1 MNGLL
6 IFVKAPEPG
15 RVKSR
20 LAQDLRVNHTADHTA
35 DHAAD
40 HTADH
45 AADHAAD
52 DAAALYRC
60 FGLDWLAR
68 LAQLAQT
75 HPEPIA
81 LRLLYS
87 PVDAAPA
94 ITTWLAPILASHPAI
109 TLHPQR
115 TGDLGDRL
123 DGAFQDAFAAGITRA
138 IAVGS
143 DSPDA
148 PTAALAAGF
157 AALTPPPI
165 STQHESSTQP
175 PSDCVLAPATDGGYW
190 AIGFR
195 GDRYVPAIFAPM
207 AWSVPT
213 VAQETRDRLRAA
225 GRSCQELAT
234 WSDVDDLASL
244 RALAARLRSG
254 AVPLPH
260 TTAWLAAI
268 GERELGIL
276 AEV

>member
-20 LAQDLRVNHTADHTA
+20 LAQDLGAEQ
-35 DHAAD
+35 AAN
-40 HTADH
+40 
-45 AADHAAD
+45 
-52 DAAALYRC
+52 LYRC
-60 FGLDWLAR
+60 FGLDWLER
-68 LAQLAQT
+68 LAQFAQVQ
-75 HPEPIA
+75 PDPIA
-81 LRLLYS
+81 LRLVYS

-94 ITTWLAPILASHPAI
+94 IATWLAPILTAHPTL

-157 AALTPPPI
+157 SALT
-165 STQHESSTQP
+165 SP
-175 PSDCVLAPATDGGYW
+175 PSLPLAPPLDPPQTWTQTWTQIDCVLAPATDGGYW

-195 GDRYVPAIFAPM
+195 GDRYVPEIFAPM
-207 AWSVPT
+207 VWSVPT

-234 WSDVDDLASL
+234 WSDVDDFASL

-254 AVPLPH
+254 VVQLPR
-260 TTAWLAAI
+260 TTACLAAL
-268 GERELGIL
+268 GESGLGIL
-276 AEV
+276 AET

>member
-1 MNGLL
+1 MRPPTRVRTPKPLPIGTWPRALNGLL

-20 LAQDLRVNHTADHTA
+20 LAQDLGAA
-35 DHAAD
+35 QAAD
-40 HTADH
+40 
-45 AADHAAD
+45 
-52 DAAALYRC
+52 LYRC

-75 HPEPIA
+75 HPDPIA

-94 ITTWLAPILASHPAI
+94 IATWLAPILTAHPAI

-157 AALTPPPI
+157 AALAQPPI
-165 STQHESSTQP
+165 QAQNESPIQP
-175 PSDCVLAPATDGGYW
+175 PIDCVLAPATDGGYW

-195 GDRYVPAIFAPM
+195 GDRYVPEIFAPM

-254 AVPLPH
+254 AVPLPR
-260 TTAWLAAI
+260 TVAWLARI
-268 GERELGIL
+268 W
-276 AEV
+276 